1 MFKKLIAK
9 LKKKKIKEEQKPQ
22 LTDKEQL
29 IKEIKEFETKFLIK
43 NKNTYYDFFGYFMDE
58 GESPFFSTP
67 TKDKGG
73 ISVGT
78 FVYVYTPQM
87 LKHCVSHLTNER
99 KINEALH
106 IEDFVRKCNQIAKNC
121 KYQEESWED
130 TINELV
136 EYLKPYAK
144 IINKEI

>member
-9 LKKKKIKEEQKPQ
+9 LKKKKIKEEQKLQ
-22 LTDKEQL
+22 LTEKEQL
-29 IKEIKEFETKFLIK
+29 IKEIKEFETDFLNK
-43 NKNTYYDFFGYFMDE
+43 NKNATYDFFGYFMDE

-87 LKHCVSHLTNER
+87 LKHCVTHLTDKR
-99 KINEALH
+99 KINEATD
-106 IEDFVRKCNQIAKNC
+106 IEDFVRMCNHIAKNC

-136 EYLKPYAK
+136 EYLKPYAQK
-144 IINKEI
+144 LNNEL